1 MSTRIKK
8 VVLTSPYPS
17 PRDVAD
23 LLRVPQGRV
32 DKLAEE
38 LMQFQRND
46 TRAALGASR
55 RAARKAAA
63 DSSGTT
69 VNRSR
74 KRSR

>member
-1 MSTRIKK
+1 MPTRIKK
-8 VVLTSPYPS
+8 VLLTSPYPS

-23 LLRVPQGRV
+23 LLCVPQGRV
-32 DKLAEE
+32 DELAEE

-63 DSSGTT
+63 DSAA
-69 VNRSR
+69 VA
-74 KRSR
+74 KRPSKRRR

>member
-1 MSTRIKK
+1 MAARVQK

-23 LLRVPQGRV
+23 LLRLPAGRV
-32 DKLAEE
+32 EKLAEE

-46 TRAALGASR
+46 MRAALGASR

-63 DSSGTT
+63 EPAT
-69 VNRSR
+69 RKKPAR
-74 KRSR
+74 KRA